1 MSGLTKYSKT
11 YKPFLYPWAM
21 EYAEAHEKIH
31 WGSWEAKLQEDVN
44 QWNSSKLSDSEKNHI
59 TNILRIFT
67 QSDVAVGGNYCDI
80 FIHAFRNNEIRN
92 MLLSFANREGTHQ
105 RSYALLNDTLGI
117 PEGEYSVFLQFK
129 EMADKIDFMMAPEKH
144 MKKQDQNLAFELAR
158 SVCNEGMSLFS
169 AFVMLLNYQRF
180 GKMKGMCEIVEW
192 SIRDESC
199 FTPDTEILT
208 CVGWIRFDELEKG
221 LKVAQYEPSTGS
233 ITFVEPLNY
242 IDKEYKGD
250 MVTFKSG
257 YIADLTATADHDF
270 LYLHSYKGGLQA
282 RKVQFQDFDPHYRK
296 KLIVSGFKTDGVECL
311 SPLDKFKIA
320 LQADGSIDLR
330 INGRFSGC
338 RVSTFSLKKKRKK
351 ERLVDILQELGWE
364 YTEKECP
371 HRDGFSYFRVKSP
384 SDIHLSKT
392 FDWVDLSE
400 VSASWAE
407 EFLIELGHWDGHFVE
422 GRSERITY
430 VSTDKYNTDVVQ
442 ALSTLAGWS
451 CTIGVRQDDRKDS
464 FKDCFVANLHADTT
478 FRGTGNVEKITTYY
492 EGRVMCVSVPSGN
505 IIVRQNDRVA
515 ITGNCHVEA
524 MTKLFHTY
532 LEENPHLVT
541 DTLKSYIYTN
551 FTKAVELEENLI
563 NFIYGDQDTI
573 NDLPKKDVILYI
585 KYLADR
591 RLLQLGMKPIFKQKT
606 NPLPWLDWI
615 ISGDSLKN
623 FFEGTVTDY
632 NASGLSGQ
640 MDWSLIN

>member
-1 MSGLTKYSKT
+1 MSGLTEYSKT

-44 QWNSSKLSDSEKNHI
+44 QWNNSKLSDSEKNHI

-80 FIHAFRNNEIRN
+80 FINAFRNNEIRN

-117 PEGEYSVFLQFK
+117 PEGEYSLFLQFK

-192 SIRDESC
+192 SIRDE
-199 FTPDTEILT
+199 T
-208 CVGWIRFDELEKG
+208 
-221 LKVAQYEPSTGS
+221 
-233 ITFVEPLNY
+233 
-242 IDKEYKGD
+242 
-250 MVTFKSG
+250 M
-257 YIADLTATADHDF
+257 
-270 LYLHSYKGGLQA
+270 
-282 RKVQFQDFDPHYRK
+282 
-296 KLIVSGFKTDGVECL
+296 
-311 SPLDKFKIA
+311 
-320 LQADGSIDLR
+320 
-330 INGRFSGC
+330 
-338 RVSTFSLKKKRKK
+338 
-351 ERLVDILQELGWE
+351 
-364 YTEKECP
+364 
-371 HRDGFSYFRVKSP
+371 
-384 SDIHLSKT
+384 
-392 FDWVDLSE
+392 
-400 VSASWAE
+400 
-407 EFLIELGHWDGHFVE
+407 
-422 GRSERITY
+422 
-430 VSTDKYNTDVVQ
+430 
-442 ALSTLAGWS
+442 
-451 CTIGVRQDDRKDS
+451 
-464 FKDCFVANLHADTT
+464 
-478 FRGTGNVEKITTYY
+478 
-492 EGRVMCVSVPSGN
+492 
-505 IIVRQNDRVA
+505 
-515 ITGNCHVEA
+515 HVEA

-563 NFIYGDQDTI
+563 NFIYGDHETI
-573 NDLPKKDVILYI
+573 NELSKKDVILYI

-632 NASGLSGQ
+632 NASGLSGK